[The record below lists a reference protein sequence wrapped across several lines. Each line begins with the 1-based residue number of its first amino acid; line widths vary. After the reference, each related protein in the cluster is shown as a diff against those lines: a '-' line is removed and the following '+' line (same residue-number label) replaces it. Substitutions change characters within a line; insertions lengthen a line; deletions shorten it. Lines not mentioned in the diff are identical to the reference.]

1 MGSTSA
7 ASWRVE
13 LWYRGQLRSTTRRD
27 VVLVGDGGH
36 VVVPGLNGSHVLAC
50 GDRIECVEGLLG
62 VDARGCAPALDART
76 TLHVAAHPEIEVVLV
91 RERLERVE
99 VSRVPMLPW
108 REAVYGLAFA
118 ACVCAF
124 ISVKVAVSPARVR
137 EQEDRELAQE
147 LLVDVPIAFVV
158 PPPVIDVTPIEPS
171 PEAPAPSERDG
182 VDETVTDVPEISE
195 VAQLVAEAPPK
206 PKAKRRRHEPE
217 IVDHGTL
224 TLVGVAAENSIGDM
238 VVMSELRAAESD
250 DEYVYGGLIGH
261 EPGYVV
267 AAREEVPTRVPGG
280 VPGGVVEDAARTGE
294 DAEGIDAE
302 PTCAIE
308 DDPKAKVDIVFV
320 VDATAPMAK
329 VHGHLSQQV
338 ADLNRR
344 LVDSHPRYGLVA
356 FGDDVELAKLTP
368 MDSTELAAALEGMKE
383 AAETRPLDAEVR
395 DDVLGALDR
404 AREFPWG
411 DTRDTLRL
419 IVLVTD
425 NDYGDRGD
433 ELGEHTVAHSHARVA
448 DQLADESIRVSSIT
462 RRRVPGLDRE
472 RNGHSSIPAATAGI
486 ALRESVVYPRGG
498 LADALADLLRNPV
511 CLENLADVLV
521 GE

>member
-1 MGSTSA
+1 M
-7 ASWRVE
+7 
-13 LWYRGQLRSTTRRD
+13 
-27 VVLVGDGGH
+27 
-36 VVVPGLNGSHVLAC
+36 
-50 GDRIECVEGLLG
+50 
-62 VDARGCAPALDART
+62 
-76 TLHVAAHPEIEVVLV
+76 
-91 RERLERVE
+91 
-99 VSRVPMLPW
+99 PM
-108 REAVYGLAFA
+108 
-118 ACVCAF
+118 
-124 ISVKVAVSPARVR
+124 
-137 EQEDRELAQE
+137 
-147 LLVDVPIAFVV
+147 AFVV
-158 PPPVIDVTPIEPS
+158 PPPVIEAAPTIEPE
-171 PEAPAPSERDG
+171 PGAATPPSELDG
-182 VDETVTDVPEISE
+182 VDPQDVDVPEVSE

-206 PKAKRRRHEPE
+206 PKAKRRRHERE
-217 IVDHGTL
+217 TIDHGTL

-238 VVMSELRAAESD
+238 VTMSQLRAAESD
-250 DEYVYGGLIGH
+250 DEHVYGGLIGH

-267 AAREEVPTRVPGG
+267 AAPEEVPTRVPGG
-280 VPGGVVEDAARTGE
+280 VPGGVSGGVVEDAARIDT

-302 PTCAIE
+302 PTCAMQ

-329 VHGHLSQQV
+329 VHSHLAQQV
-338 ADLNRR
+338 SDLNRG
-344 LVDSHPRYGLVA
+344 LTGARYGLVA
-356 FGDDVELAKLTP
+356 FGDDVELAKLEP
-368 MDSTELAAALEGMKE
+368 MSSTALAAALEDMKV

-448 DQLADESIRVSSIT
+448 EQLADASIRVSSIT

-472 RNGHSSIPAATAGI
+472 RNGHPSIPAATAGI
-486 ALRESVVYPRGG
+486 AMRESVVYPRGG